1 MNNKANESATA
12 GGGILVIQQRV
23 RIMASQQPAAGCVK
37 EQDITVLINRLSDLA
52 QQYVLR
58 ILILY
63 LSMII
68 TISNRFNIIYYN
80 C

>member
-12 GGGILVIQQRV
+12 GGILVIQQRV

-63 LSMII
+63 LSTRLLLLAIDL
-68 TISNRFNIIYYN
+68 T
-80 C
+80 